1 MTKEEGRK
9 ILRQLQKITNFK
21 GDEQAQDVIDELRL
35 VLPSLPQREL
45 VTEQEEGESPQ
56 RKVRGGRNREERG
69 GRNRSEE

>member
-45 VTEQEEGESPQ
+45 ATEQEEEESPQ